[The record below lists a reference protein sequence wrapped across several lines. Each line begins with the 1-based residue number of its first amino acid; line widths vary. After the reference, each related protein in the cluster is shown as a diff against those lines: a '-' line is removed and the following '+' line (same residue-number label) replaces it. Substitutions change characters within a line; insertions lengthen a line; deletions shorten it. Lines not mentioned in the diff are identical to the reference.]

1 LVDIIFH
8 SATIGLV
15 ILISPYGINFVYKI
29 ISLMRNIP
37 QGKKYFMG
45 KFITE
50 EGLKKIKDELEN
62 RKVTIRQSIAN
73 AIKEAKEQGDLSENA
88 EYSEAKRQQAENEAR
103 IAELE
108 FMLKE
113 STVVK
118 YDKTSGGVQMGSKVK
133 VKFDGSEMEFQ
144 IVGSNEANPSEM
156 KISNESPMGKA
167 FMGHSKGDKVEVDTP
182 VGKMKYEI
190 LDVK

>member
-1 LVDIIFH
+1 M
-8 SATIGLV
+8 A
-15 ILISPYGINFVYKI
+15 
-29 ISLMRNIP
+29 
-37 QGKKYFMG
+37 

-50 EGLKKIKDELEN
+50 EGLKKIEAELEK
-62 RKVTIRQSIAN
+62 RRTTIRQSIAG

-103 IAELE
+103 VSELE

-118 YDKTSGGVQMGSKVK
+118 YDKASDTIQMGSKVK
-133 VKFDGSEMEFQ
+133 VKFNGSEMEFQ
-144 IVGSNEANPSEM
+144 IVGSNEASPGEF

-167 FMGHSKGDKVEVDTP
+167 FMSRKKGDKVEVITP
-182 VGKMKYEI
+182 GGKVKYEI
-190 LDVK
+190 LKVK

>member
-1 LVDIIFH
+1 
-8 SATIGLV
+8 
-15 ILISPYGINFVYKI
+15 
-29 ISLMRNIP
+29 
-37 QGKKYFMG
+37 MG

-50 EGLKKIKDELEN
+50 EGLKKIVDELEN
-62 RKVTIRQSIAN
+62 RRVTIRQSIAN

-118 YDKTSGGVQMGSKVK
+118 YNKTAGGAQMGSRVK
-133 VKFDGSEMEFQ
+133 VKFNGSEMEFQ
-144 IVGSNEANPSEM
+144 IVGSNEANPGEM

-167 FMGHSKGDKVEVDTP
+167 FMSRQKDDQVEVSTP
-182 VGKMKYEI
+182 GGKVKYAI

>member
-1 LVDIIFH
+1 
-8 SATIGLV
+8 
-15 ILISPYGINFVYKI
+15 
-29 ISLMRNIP
+29 
-37 QGKKYFMG
+37 MG

-62 RKVTIRQSIAN
+62 RKTAVRQSIAA

-88 EYSEAKRQQAENEAR
+88 EYSEAKRQQGENEAR

-108 FMLKE
+108 FMLKD

-118 YDKTSGGVQMGSKVK
+118 YDKATGGVQMGSRVK
-133 VKFDGSEMEFQ
+133 VKFNGNEMEFQ
-144 IVGSNEANPSEM
+144 IVGSNEADPAAM

-167 FMGHSKGDKVEVDTP
+167 FMGHQKGDKVEVNTP
-182 VGKMKYEI
+182 GGAMEYKI
-190 LDVK
+190 LDLK

>member
-1 LVDIIFH
+1 M
-8 SATIGLV
+8 T
-15 ILISPYGINFVYKI
+15 
-29 ISLMRNIP
+29 
-37 QGKKYFMG
+37 

-50 EGLKKIKDELEN
+50 EGLKKIKEELEN
-62 RKVTIRQSIAN
+62 RRVTIRQNIAN

-108 FMLKE
+108 FMLKD
-113 STVVK
+113 STVVSYNK
-118 YDKTSGGVQMGSKVK
+118 DSGVVQMGSRVK

-156 KISNESPMGKA
+156 KISNESPMGKG
-167 FMGHSKGDKVEVDTP
+167 FMGKNKGDKVEIEAP
-182 VGKMKYEI
+182 SGKIKYTI

>member
-1 LVDIIFH
+1 
-8 SATIGLV
+8 
-15 ILISPYGINFVYKI
+15 
-29 ISLMRNIP
+29 
-37 QGKKYFMG
+37 MG

-133 VKFDGSEMEFQ
+133 VKFDGFEMEFQ
-144 IVGSNEANPSEM
+144 IVGSNEANPDEL

-167 FMGHSKGDKVEVDTP
+167 FMGHAKGDNVEVDTP

>member
-1 LVDIIFH
+1 
-8 SATIGLV
+8 
-15 ILISPYGINFVYKI
+15 
-29 ISLMRNIP
+29 
-37 QGKKYFMG
+37 MG

-50 EGLKKIKDELEN
+50 EGLKKITEELDN
-62 RKVTIRQSIAN
+62 RRTTIRQSIAN

-88 EYSEAKRQQAENEAR
+88 EYSEAKAQQSENEAR

-118 YDKTSGGVQMGSKVK
+118 YDKTSGGAQMGSKVK

-144 IVGSNEANPSEM
+144 IVGSNEADPAEM

-167 FMGHSKGDKVEVDTP
+167 FLGCSKGDKVEVDTP
-182 VGKMKYEI
+182 GGKIKYEI

>member
-1 LVDIIFH
+1 M
-8 SATIGLV
+8 A
-15 ILISPYGINFVYKI
+15 
-29 ISLMRNIP
+29 
-37 QGKKYFMG
+37 

-50 EGLKKIKDELEN
+50 EGLKKIQEELEN
-62 RKVTIRQSIAN
+62 RRTAIRQSIAG

-113 STVVK
+113 STVVRHNG
-118 YDKTSGGVQMGSKVK
+118 DSGTVQMGSTVK
-133 VKFDGSEMEFQ
+133 VKFDGQELEFQ
-144 IVGSNEANPSEM
+144 IVGSNEANPGEF

-167 FMGHSKGDKVEVDTP
+167 FLNHKRGDKVDVETP
-182 VGKMKYEI
+182 GGRVKYEI